1 MPRRL
6 AASVLLP
13 FPAVACLLAT
23 TPIVAQDASPPAAA
37 ADGFAEI
44 QAEYQELSAYLM
56 KRRGVGE
63 GERKDLLALRTRLDQ
78 FALEHPEDPRPIA
91 IDLQVALWLGEED
104 RVDAAF
110 NRLLDLQPQNAA
122 IRRRWAQAMMQANRW
137 DEVVAVLDDATIT
150 AVPDA
155 LLDKSRALMN
165 LNRFADAL
173 ALLPANDA
181 APISIASQVTAL
193 RAQLEPLL
201 ESWLAEEALVASEAE
216 ANTLPRVRLE
226 TSKGPIVLELFEDQA
241 PYTVANFIEL
251 VGSGFYDGTKFHRVI
266 PAFMAQGGDPNTK
279 PGGTG
284 AAGSGGPGYTIPD
297 EGLRADKR
305 KHFAARLAMAKPGD
319 PQNPGKAK
327 PNSAGSQFYLTV
339 VPTPH
344 LDAEYTVFGR
354 ILEGDAASRA
364 LRMDDVLVSATVLR
378 KRDHEYVPVKLGG
391 TPPPTGTT
399 PTSTS
404 ASDQTSPSTDAT
416 STDATPTD
424 ATPTPS
430 GDAGASPG
438 ATGG

>member
-6 AASVLLP
+6 APSIALMLPTLAGLLVAV
-13 FPAVACLLAT
+13 PAA
-23 TPIVAQDASPPAAA
+23 AQEASPPATTTDA
-37 ADGFAEI
+37 FAEI
-44 QAEYQELSAYLM
+44 EAEYRELSTYLM

-63 GERKDLLALRTRLDQ
+63 GERQDLLALRTRLDQ
-78 FALEHPEDPRPIA
+78 FALAHPDDPRPIA

-110 NRLLDLQPQNAA
+110 NRLIDLQPGNAA

-137 DEVVAVLDDATIT
+137 DEVVVVLDDATIT
-150 AVPDA
+150 AVPEA
-155 LLDKSRALMN
+155 LVDRARALMN

-173 ALLPANDA
+173 SLLPANDA
-181 APISIASQVTAL
+181 AAPAIASQVTAL
-193 RAQLEPLL
+193 RGQLEPLL

-251 VGSGFYDGTKFHRVI
+251 VGSGFYDGTTFHRVI
-266 PAFMAQGGDPNTK
+266 PSFMAQGGDPNTK
-279 PGGTG
+279 PGGSG

-319 PQNPGKAK
+319 PANPGKSK

-354 ILEGDAASRA
+354 IIEGDAASRA
-364 LRMDDVLVSATVLR
+364 LRMDDVLLSATILR
-378 KRDHEYVPVKLGG
+378 KRDHEYVPVKLGAS
-391 TPPPTGTT
+391 TPATGTT
-399 PTSTS
+399 PTSDTS
-404 ASDQTSPSTDAT
+404 ASSTSPDAT
-416 STDATPTD
+416 S
-424 ATPTPS
+424 TPS
-430 GDAGASPG
+430 GDAGTSPSG
-438 ATGG
+438 AGG